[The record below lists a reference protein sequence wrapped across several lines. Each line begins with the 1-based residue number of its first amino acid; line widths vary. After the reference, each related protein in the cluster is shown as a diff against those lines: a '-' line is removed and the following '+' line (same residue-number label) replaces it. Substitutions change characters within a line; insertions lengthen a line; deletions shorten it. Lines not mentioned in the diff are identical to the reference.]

1 MKTIKLELVETPK
14 NTELLDKVIHEHN
27 QIFNRLRDSKN
38 SVQVTREVTPE
49 EENFKKV
56 KTALNAILDVKL
68 KKRRGSFHLLTNS
81 QEIILVPENDEES
94 SKVQTLSDG
103 LDKFKLE
110 YRNLDRVALDKVF
123 SNLSWVQTNVS
134 WVQPDRLITSGEVEV
149 SSTDMNFMNKFVTS
163 SYLFSFTNSRA
174 RKVFNDATE
183 NPLILR
189 HSTIATLNGS
199 NDSYYLDE
207 LDEGEYPFVLR
218 GLNCNFDCD
227 QDPNALSDED
237 SRELRSRVKS
247 LLNDM
252 KVVKEK
258 LDTYISEVSIPA
270 SEFFALLP
278 DETNTELNEFIE
290 MSKQKELRDSQLV
303 RKTVNVG
310 LTFNLEVELDSFGDI
325 EDIKKIIS
333 ERVQEQQGRN
343 VTIGIDNL
351 YNPDEDY
358 LKVKETTFADVDV
371 ISGLDE
377 VA

>member
-199 NDSYYLDE
+199 KYSI
-207 LDEGEYPFVLR
+207 R
-218 GLNCNFDCD
+218 LN
-227 QDPNALSDED
+227 
-237 SRELRSRVKS
+237 
-247 LLNDM
+247 
-252 KVVKEK
+252 
-258 LDTYISEVSIPA
+258 
-270 SEFFALLP
+270 
-278 DETNTELNEFIE
+278 
-290 MSKQKELRDSQLV
+290 
-303 RKTVNVG
+303 
-310 LTFNLEVELDSFGDI
+310 
-325 EDIKKIIS
+325 
-333 ERVQEQQGRN
+333 
-343 VTIGIDNL
+343 
-351 YNPDEDY
+351 
-358 LKVKETTFADVDV
+358 
-371 ISGLDE
+371 
-377 VA
+377 

>member
-351 YNPDEDY
+351 YNPDKDY